1 MLAYHALVLNLHQP
15 PGNLESLLEHQTWE
29 AKEILFALDRM
40 PRSLWGQEALAR
52 VHLSLSGTLLETLSS
67 PDFQSR
73 VYGIVDCGKL
83 LWFLQNQQL
92 FDILGTG
99 YYHPVLPLIPA
110 ADRPEHLRR
119 WQGIARHLFWRS
131 QFQGFWPPEMGFS
144 MELIP
149 LLRRFG
155 YRYVLVDSEHVEPLE
170 PMSWQALRYRP
181 HIARHDGA
189 EIIVVVRDR
198 ELSDAQESGMDPDWF
213 VNEVAE
219 RTRWC
224 DFAPLVTTATDGENG
239 GWFRNV
245 TDGANYWSAFHRPL
259 LDRIRAGRAD
269 LRPTFIHDYLDQHGA
284 HGEVRVA
291 TGAWNTGWHH
301 GKGFTQWT
309 GSQTQR
315 DVIDRYAQVSQR
327 LHTWLDRS
335 AGRAAERAAAEALTA
350 SATADQDPTATSAP
364 APAAGPSLREASPPA
379 TAAATE
385 AIAPPASEDANA
397 PAPVDGPPPVTA
409 PTRGQSAGQPVALD
423 ASAALSAAVQTM
435 PSGLPQ
441 RLEDAQWHLLRAETS
456 CNIFW
461 GEAWCDRATADLEI
475 AESVLDE
482 LDAEMDR

>member
-1 MLAYHALVLNLHQP
+1 MLAHHALVLNLHQP
-15 PGNLESLLEHQTWE
+15 PGNLEHLLAEQTWE

-40 PRSLWGQEALAR
+40 PRSLWGQEDLAR

-67 PDFQSR
+67 PDFQAR
-73 VYGIVDCGKL
+73 VYGTVDCGKL
-83 LWFLQNQQL
+83 LWFLQNQQI
-92 FDILGTG
+92 FEILGTG
-99 YYHPVLPLIPA
+99 YYHPLLPLIPA

-119 WQGIARHLFWRS
+119 WQGIAQHLFWRAR
-131 QFQGFWPPEMGFS
+131 FDGFWPPEMGFA

-155 YRYVLVDSEHVEPLE
+155 YRYVLVDSEHVEPLA
-170 PMSWQALRYRP
+170 PMSWQELRYRP
-181 HIARHDGA
+181 HIARHGED

-224 DFAPLVTTATDGENG
+224 DFPPLVTTATDGENG

-245 TDGANYWSAFHRPL
+245 TDGANYWSAFYRPL
-259 LDRIRAGRAD
+259 LERIRAGRAD
-269 LRPTFIHDYLDQHGA
+269 LRPTFVHDYLDAHGA
-284 HGEVRVA
+284 QGEVRVA

-315 DVIDRYAQVSQR
+315 DVIARYAEVSQR
-327 LHTWLDRS
+327 LHAWLDR
-335 AGRAAERAAAEALTA
+335 G
-350 SATADQDPTATSAP
+350 TATSADKTV
-364 APAAGPSLREASPPA
+364 ADEVAVGDDHAES
-379 TAAATE
+379 
-385 AIAPPASEDANA
+385 
-397 PAPVDGPPPVTA
+397 
-409 PTRGQSAGQPVALD
+409 QSATDQIAGRSG
-423 ASAALSAAVQTM
+423 ASAATSETPAQPAAQDHSAGRLEPAAAAQDTATAPPLIDAL
-435 PSGLPQ
+435 PSALPQ
-441 RLEDAQWHLLRAETS
+441 RLEDAQWRLLRAETS

-475 AESVLDE
+475 AEEVLE
-482 LDAEMDR
+482 QLDAEAYPRPSASRQGKP